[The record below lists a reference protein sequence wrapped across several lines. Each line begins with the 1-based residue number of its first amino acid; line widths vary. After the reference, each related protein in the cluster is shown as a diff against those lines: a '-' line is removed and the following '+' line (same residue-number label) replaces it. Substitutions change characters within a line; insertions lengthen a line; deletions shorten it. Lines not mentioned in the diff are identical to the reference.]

1 MIRGV
6 RSLLSVSCP
15 SCSFV
20 ISRFGPRFAL
30 GCGLLLIVAVFILEM
45 SGSAP
50 RMAGSDRVTDPVFA
64 ASVPGGGVLCQP
76 VEAPPSDASRV
87 ELLVGTYG
95 HPLPPSA
102 ARFLSAT
109 GADVAD
115 GDAPGWR
122 RPRRRQAPPHPPRAA
137 VAIARA
143 CLRVGGTFDV
153 AIGGE
158 IGPGA
163 NETINGKPA
172 PGVIRLV
179 YLRAG
184 SESWWQLLPTLARR
198 FGLGKSTLFG
208 TWTLP
213 ALVVVFVALWTAT
226 IRLLWRELT

>member
-1 MIRGV
+1 MIRGL
-6 RSLLSVSCP
+6 RSLC
-15 SCSFV
+15 SCSAASSSLV
-20 ISRFGPRFAL
+20 ISRSAPRIAL

-50 RMAGSDRVTDPVFA
+50 RMAGSDRVTEPVFA
-64 ASVPGGGVLCQP
+64 ASVPGGGVVCQP
-76 VEAPPSDASRV
+76 VEALPSDAARV
-87 ELLVGTYG
+87 QLLVGTNG
-95 HPLPPSA
+95 HPLAPLQL
-102 ARFLSAT
+102 RFSSAT

-115 GDAPGWR
+115 G
-122 RPRRRQAPPHPPRAA
+122 AA
-137 VAIARA
+137 AGGGAQGQITLTLTRHAALSQITRA
-143 CLRVGGTFDV
+143 CLHVGGPWPM

-158 IGPGA
+158 IGAGA

-198 FGLGKSTLFG
+198 FGLGKSTLIG

-213 ALVVVFVALWTAT
+213 ALAVVFVALWAAT
-226 IRLLWRELT
+226 IRFLWRELT